1 MKCLPTDQVSVET
14 RQGQTDVIK
23 ISHLFFFSSSVSC
36 ENFSSPSGLSWWFSK
51 LPALLQHIVII
62 LFQNSHIIKY
72 LSGCEIF
79 IKIYIPV
86 SVYTIPAILY
96 LPNLCHVSFYSIIKR
111 EM

>member
-1 MKCLPTDQVSVET
+1 M
-14 RQGQTDVIK
+14 IK
-23 ISHLFFFSSSVSC
+23 ISLFFFFASISC

-51 LPALLQHIVII
+51 LPALLQNIVII

-79 IKIYIPV
+79 IKVYIPV
-86 SVYTIPAILY
+86 SVRTIPAILY
-96 LPNLCHVSFYSIIKR
+96 LPNLCHVNFYSIIKR